1 MKAWVLAVG
10 LSLGLHGGLVLM
22 FRGAEVVEVLAAPA
36 PAEDSFVA
44 FTPVVAAAPSA
55 PAAVAAPVIRKALPA
70 RPEVDLV
77 MGLPAGDLA
86 LGDDSEGPHPD
97 PLPLGGEGD
106 SVVASAETPGP
117 HPDPLPK
124 GEGDSVDV
132 VALVHARLA
141 AMAEGCYPAAA
152 RRFQQRGTVQLSFCL
167 DATGGAASTSITQS
181 SGAALLDAAAQGCVV
196 QKAAPFPPEAASRC
210 FSVPVRFGAR

>member
-10 LSLGLHGGLVLM
+10 LSLGLHGVLVVS
-22 FRGAEVVEVLAAPA
+22 FRGAAVVEVRAAPA
-36 PAEDSFVA
+36 PGVDSFVA
-44 FTPVVAAAPSA
+44 FTPVAVAAPSA
-55 PAAVAAPVIRKALPA
+55 PAAVVVSPPVMRKVLPA
-70 RPEVDLV
+70 RPEVDLLI
-77 MGLPAGDLA
+77 GLPVGDLA

-97 PLPLGGEGD
+97 PLPLGGEGE

-117 HPDPLPK
+117 LP
-124 GEGDSVDV
+124 GREGDMVG
-132 VALVHARLA
+132 ALVHARLA
-141 AMAEGCYPAAA
+141 AMAEGCYPSAA

-167 DATGGAASTSITQS
+167 DASGGAASTSITQS

>member
-22 FRGAEVVEVLAAPA
+22 FRGEEVVVVPA
-36 PAEDSFVA
+36 QSRVGDGFVN
-44 FTPVVAAAPSA
+44 FTPVVAP
-55 PAAVAAPVIRKALPA
+55 AAPVAVAPVVPKVVRA
-70 RPEVDLV
+70 RPGADLGMAPV
-77 MGLPAGDLA
+77 VAE
-86 LGDDSEGPHPD
+86 EGPAIARGLLQEL
-97 PLPLGGEGD
+97 PLPPGGEGIEGVD
-106 SVVASAETPGP
+106 EVSEGNPGP
-117 HPDPLPK
+117 HPDPPPK
-124 GEGDSVDV
+124 GEGDAVDV
-132 VALVHARLA
+132 VALVHSRLA

-167 DATGGAASTSITQS
+167 DASGGAASTSITQS